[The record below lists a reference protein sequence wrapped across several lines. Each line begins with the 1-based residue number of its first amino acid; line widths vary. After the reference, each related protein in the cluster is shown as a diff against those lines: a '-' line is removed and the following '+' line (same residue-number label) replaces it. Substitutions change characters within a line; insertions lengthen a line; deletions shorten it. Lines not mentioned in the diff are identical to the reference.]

1 MASHNWQDASRKKW
15 ASDTLS
21 GCAEGF
27 IGVEKINAGSLQ
39 RIATAVE
46 KMAQRYTDLINDLE
60 RYKRLYSD
68 ANDRCIELRHEAR
81 ALRGV
86 ITKLRKQIKENEAN
100 G

>member
-1 MASHNWQDASRKKW
+1 MVSHNWQDASRRNW
-15 ASDTLS
+15 GTETLS
-21 GCAEGF
+21 GCTEGF

-46 KMAQRYTDLINDLE
+46 KMAQRHTDLIDDLE

-68 ANDRCIELRHEAR
+68 ARGLCTGYLHQIRG
-81 ALRGV
+81 LRGV